1 MATVPRTAGEID
13 ALWDYDDPP
22 GSERRFRELLQRLKT
37 DRAEAES
44 SVGAEMSTQ
53 IARALGLQERY
64 AEANRTLDAV
74 EPLLPPG
81 VSRLRA
87 RYLLE
92 RGRVLNSSGQ
102 PDRARPLFLDALRIA
117 QQAGEDYYAVD
128 AAHMLA
134 IVSSGEEQLDWNR
147 RGLAMAA
154 GSDDPRARGW
164 RGSLYNNLGW
174 THHERGELAEA
185 LHCFEEALRARL
197 EQGDA
202 KRIPVARWCVARG
215 LRSLGR
221 VEEALRMQQDLRA
234 ELERIGEHDPQ
245 VTEEIAACLTA
256 LGRAGGAPAGE
267 AGS

>member
-1 MATVPRTAGEID
+1 MATLPRTAEEID
-13 ALWDYDDPP
+13 ALWDFDDPP
-22 GSERRFRELLQRLKT
+22 GSERRFRELLERVT
-37 DRAEAES
+37 AERAEADFP
-44 SVGAEMSTQ
+44 VGAEISTQ
-53 IARALGLQERY
+53 LARALGLQQRY
-64 AEANRTLDAV
+64 AEANQTLNPV

-81 VSRLRA
+81 ASRLRA

-92 RGRVLNSSGQ
+92 RGRVLNSSAQ

-164 RGSLYNNLGW
+164 TGSLYNNLGW
-174 THHERGELAEA
+174 AHHERGELAEA

-197 EQGDA
+197 EVGDA
-202 KRIPVARWCVARG
+202 RRIRIARWCVARG

-234 ELERIGEHDPQ
+234 ALERIGEHDPH

-256 LGRAGGAPAGE
+256 LGRAGE
-267 AGS
+267 ARS